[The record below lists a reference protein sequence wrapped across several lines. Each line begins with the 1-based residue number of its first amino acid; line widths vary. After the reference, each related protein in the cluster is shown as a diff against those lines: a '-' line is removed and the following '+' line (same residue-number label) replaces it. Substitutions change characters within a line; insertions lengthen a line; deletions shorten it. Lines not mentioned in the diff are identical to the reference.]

1 MGKNHIGWRLLRP
14 WRSRKIKAI
23 NKHLHLSY
31 RWFAEISKLDTKCR
45 CGKEFHFVHE
55 TTTRNSYYRLRS
67 HPCPHIL
74 RRYPG
79 VIETLTLL
87 ENLKYSAGAIDALLG
102 NPVPP
107 KHSPGTVD
115 ALLATPGP
123 PKPFLSCRASSGT
136 RKELIKAFE
145 TYFDEAGQ
153 AYNITF
159 CQPDSPDPGW

>member
-23 NKHLHLSY
+23 NKHLRLSY
-31 RWFAEISKLDTKCR
+31 RWFAEISKLDTRCR
-45 CGKEFHFVHE
+45 CGEEFHFVHE

-79 VIETLTLL
+79 VTETLALL

-107 KHSPGTVD
+107 NTVQEPLTPCWQPRTTQTLP
-115 ALLATPGP
+115 LLSSQFRDQERTDQNLRNLLRRGRAGLQYHL
-123 PKPFLSCRASSGT
+123 LSAR
-136 RKELIKAFE
+136 
-145 TYFDEAGQ
+145 
-153 AYNITF
+153 
-159 CQPDSPDPGW
+159 